1 MPPVGGKGKGKGSR
15 DHRRSI
21 SRNTTPSSI
30 GTSIVQASI
39 GGPTNTAYLELPV
52 ADLIVSTKITYED
65 LLDRIES
72 GTGIPN
78 SKHLESLAE
87 DLRTLSANAEIRGFA
102 CDKGM
107 RELAARR
114 KRKDQ
119 EDRERDRLER
129 SMEEKEKMRREALAE
144 DEEEELRGRKVQKI
158 KKRKETS
165 KTGEERPPTH
175 GSHVL
180 ARQDGVQQD
189 GKGINMRKSG
199 SSPNKVKREPPSISQ
214 SSQSPASLPKSPAAA
229 PVKLDP
235 PSEPGSPV
243 SSNGSLSSHQP
254 PPVATIPHYQAF
266 GPDPSTFPD
275 STIYHIRDIKPGMS
289 EDEIKEIY
297 SVASYPNS
305 DLHDLIPGIP
315 PEKDFSNA
323 KPTNQVSFN
332 TFQTYIEP
340 YFRPFSEEDL
350 AFLRERGDRT
360 TPFVI
365 PRRGKKHY
373 TDVWA
378 EEDGAMSIDSPQQS
392 SFAGSKLPAN
402 QPRGNIDQ
410 LNDDTAETDQV
421 STGPM
426 LARLLSAMRPESRLP
441 PSEDK
446 VMTNGI
452 GNGEPPIVGINGDIN
467 IDGEPNG
474 GEERP
479 APIPSA
485 AFIPDSAQPGW
496 KISTAK
502 LDYAQVD
509 ERLKQELRYIGFVGE
524 EQEPDYDA
532 HYDDEIAARLRYLQ
546 DKLKQQSI
554 LNGARKARIADV
566 VRDRM
571 AHQEYT
577 TIAEDLDNQV
587 QQAYLKRTRT
597 MGKSKKHK
605 RPGGAG
611 GGSHYVGPAAG
622 VMKPGIG
629 DVTKTLMDRRKK
641 WSDFIGPVL
650 EDVSTTIPN
659 ESIFKRE
666 VMQEHM
672 EKEREAWDEEGED

>member
-30 GTSIVQASI
+30 GAGAAQASI
-39 GGPTNTAYLELPV
+39 GGSAHTAYLDIPLS
-52 ADLIVSTKITYED
+52 DLSVSTKVTYED
-65 LLDRIES
+65 LLERIGS
-72 GTGIPN
+72 GAGIPD
-78 SKHLESLAE
+78 SEHLKSIAE
-87 DLRTLSANAEIRGFA
+87 DLHALSINAEVRGFA

-114 KRKDQ
+114 KRKVED
-119 EDRERDRLER
+119 DRERER
-129 SMEEKEKMRREALAE
+129 AIEEKKEKMRREALAE
-144 DEEEELRGRKVQKI
+144 EEDEEARGRKVQKM
-158 KKRKETS
+158 KKRKDVS
-165 KTGEERPPTH
+165 KAREERTLTH
-175 GSHVL
+175 GTHVL

-189 GKGINMRKSG
+189 GKGVSIKKGS
-199 SSPNKVKREPPSISQ
+199 SSPNKVKREPPSISH
-214 SSQSPASLPKSPAAA
+214 SSQSPASLPKSPITA
-229 PVKLDP
+229 PVVPDP
-235 PSEPGSPV
+235 PSEPGSPA
-243 SSNGSLSSHQP
+243 SSSGSLSSHQP
-254 PPVATIPHYQAF
+254 PPAATIPHYQAF

-275 STIYHIRDIKPGMS
+275 STIYHIREVNPGMI
-289 EDEIKEIY
+289 EEEIKEIY
-297 SVASYPNS
+297 SVASHPNN
-305 DLHDLIPGIP
+305 DLHDLIPGTP
-315 PEKDFSNA
+315 PDKDFSMA

-365 PRRGKKHY
+365 PRCGKKHY

-378 EEDGAMSIDSPQQS
+378 EEDGAMSVDSPQQG
-392 SFAGSKLPAN
+392 SFPGNKLPAN
-402 QPRGNIDQ
+402 QARGNIDQ
-410 LNDDTAETDQV
+410 LNDETAETDQI

-452 GNGEPPIVGINGDIN
+452 GNGEPSSIGVNGDVSM
-467 IDGEPNG
+467 DGEPNG
-474 GEERP
+474 TEERP
-479 APIPSA
+479 APIPAA

-509 ERLKQELRYIGFVGE
+509 ERLKQELRFIGFVGE
-524 EQEPDYDA
+524 DQEPDYDA

-546 DKLKQQSI
+546 EKLKQQSI
-554 LNGARKARIADV
+554 INGARKARIADV

-666 VMQEHM
+666 VMEEHI
-672 EKEREAWDEEGED
+672 EKEREAWDEEGEE

>member
-30 GTSIVQASI
+30 GAGTAQASI
-39 GGPTNTAYLELPV
+39 GGPAYTAYLDIPL
-52 ADLIVSTKITYED
+52 ADLNVSTKITYED
-65 LLDRIES
+65 LLERIGS
-72 GTGIPN
+72 GSGIPD
-78 SKHLESLAE
+78 SEHLKSIAE
-87 DLRTLSANAEIRGFA
+87 DLRILSANAEIRGFA

-114 KRKDQ
+114 KRKV
-119 EDRERDRLER
+119 EDERERER
-129 SMEEKEKMRREALAE
+129 AMEEKKEKMRREALAE
-144 DEEEELRGRKVQKI
+144 EEDEELRGRKMQKI
-158 KKRKETS
+158 KKRKDVS
-165 KTGEERPPTH
+165 KAREERALTH
-175 GSHVL
+175 GAHVS

-189 GKGINMRKSG
+189 GKGVSMRKSG
-199 SSPNKVKREPPSISQ
+199 SSPNKVKREPPSISH
-214 SSQSPASLPKSPAAA
+214 SSQSPASLPKSPATAQVA
-229 PVKLDP
+229 PDP
-235 PSEPGSPV
+235 PSEPCSPA
-243 SSNGSLSSHQP
+243 SSSGSLSSHQP
-254 PPVATIPHYQAF
+254 PPMATIPHYQAF

-275 STIYHIRDIKPGMS
+275 STVYHIREVNPVMS
-289 EDEIKEIY
+289 EEEIKEIY
-297 SVASYPNS
+297 SVASYPSS
-305 DLHDLIPGIP
+305 DLRDLIPGIP
-315 PEKDFSNA
+315 PDKDFSNA

-373 TDVWA
+373 TDIWT
-378 EEDGAMSIDSPQQS
+378 EEDGAMSIDSPQQG
-392 SFAGSKLPAN
+392 SFTGNKLPAN
-402 QPRGNIDQ
+402 QARGNIDQ
-410 LNDDTAETDQV
+410 LNDETAETDQV

-446 VMTNGI
+446 IMTNGI
-452 GNGEPPIVGINGDIN
+452 GNGEPSSVGINGDVN
-467 IDGEPNG
+467 MDAEPNG
-474 GEERP
+474 TEERP
-479 APIPSA
+479 VPVPPS
-485 AFIPDSAQPGW
+485 AFIPDSTQPGW
-496 KISTAK
+496 KISTTK

-509 ERLKQELRYIGFVGE
+509 ERLKQELRFIGFVGE

-554 LNGARKARIADV
+554 INGARKARIADV

-650 EDVSTTIPN
+650 EDVSTTIPD
-659 ESIFKRE
+659 ESIFKKE
-666 VMQEHM
+666 VMEEHM
-672 EKEREAWDEEGED
+672 EKEREAWDEEAEE